1 MFPIVRTTLPLF
13 APRARALI
21 LASPKKR
28 TTTISKDGG
37 KKASVH
43 SVDRAGAEEA
53 DRRAAQDDFKVRAF
67 VRRRFKSG
75 LVEAIGNACVERR
88 RQRRRLEKDDKD
100 DEDDDEDEQEKR
112 SISREGEG
120 GGG

>member
-53 DRRAAQDDFKVRAF
+53 DRRAAQDDFKVRALS
-67 VRRRFKSG
+67 VDG
-75 LVEAIGNACVERR
+75 LKAD
-88 RQRRRLEKDDKD
+88 LLKD
-100 DEDDDEDEQEKR
+100 
-112 SISREGEG
+112 
-120 GGG
+120 